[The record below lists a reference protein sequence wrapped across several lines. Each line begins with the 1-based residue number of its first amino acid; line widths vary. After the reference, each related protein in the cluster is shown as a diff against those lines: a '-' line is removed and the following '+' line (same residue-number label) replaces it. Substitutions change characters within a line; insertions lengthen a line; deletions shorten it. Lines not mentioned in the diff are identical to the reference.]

1 MASAEE
7 AVQVALVTAPDE
19 ACARRLARTLVDER
33 LAACVNLVPGLRSVY
48 RYEGTVHEDAE
59 VLLIVKTRA
68 DRARELEDRVIELHP
83 YDLPEVIRLDVAGGS
98 PAYLRWLCEEAS
110 P

>member
-33 LAACVNLVPGLRSVY
+33 LATCV
-48 RYEGTVHEDAE
+48 TVHEDAE